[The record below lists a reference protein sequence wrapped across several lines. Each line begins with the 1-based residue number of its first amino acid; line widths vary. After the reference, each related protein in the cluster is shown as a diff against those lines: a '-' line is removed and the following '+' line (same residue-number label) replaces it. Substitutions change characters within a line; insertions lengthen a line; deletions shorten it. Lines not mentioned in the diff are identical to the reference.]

1 LEIELFEERAC
12 GVAEEHGEMAARD
25 GYETEM
31 AVAVNPAVASLIRR
45 RLKEIAAV
53 EIFDRGKRRL
63 NTKQAL

>member
-1 LEIELFEERAC
+1 
-12 GVAEEHGEMAARD
+12 MAARD
-25 GYETEM
+25 GYETEK